1 MSGLARGEKKT
12 RDPKRWAALS
22 YSVGLISGVIVL
34 SAEKTD
40 SYVRF
45 HAWQSVLAFAAAAAF
60 SMLLPSVPVVGDWGL
75 TRAAFRLSVIIL
87 YVFLIVKALQGER
100 YRLPVLGDLADKL
113 AS

>member
-1 MSGLARGEKKT
+1 VTRGLARGVKS

-45 HAWQSVLAFAAAAAF
+45 HAWQSVLAFTAAAAI
-60 SMLLPSVPVVGDWGL
+60 SMLLPTVPVVGDWGL
-75 TRAAFRLSVIIL
+75 IQVLFRLSVVTL

-100 YRLPVLGDLADKL
+100 YKLPVVGDLADKL
-113 AS
+113 SS